1 MWIIAILGITL
12 KYAEIFLGIKYRFK
26 YLYGF
31 AGGPMLFLQ
40 KAFPKYK
47 GVSYIFSICMCI
59 YGIEVYMFTVMR
71 DSLSI
76 NWGISQWAV
85 SVFITCTILL
95 GISGGIKRI
104 SNISTFFIP
113 LFVFIFLLM
122 MLYVLF
128 LNIDKIPSAFFCIW
142 NSAFNKDAAIGGFA
156 GSALLLTVSK
166 GISTA
171 CYSGD
176 VAIGYTSII
185 HSQAN
190 ITSIKKQSSFSI
202 LSVLLDTFIICTL
215 SIILIIVTDTW
226 QGSTNSSLI
235 IQLSLQRYFPF
246 LYLFMPI
253 LLFALGYSTI
263 LPYMEAGLKSA
274 IFLCPKYGINLY
286 IFFGIL
292 LFLTFSYITSKYA
305 LVLMN
310 LMGGILILLNLF
322 SIIRMRR
329 KVDYNL

>member
-1 MWIIAILGITL
+1 LSKHLRVFKFFLVFFKKKNSEDDIKGISPIKIFFTALGGCVGIGNIATTALATKIGGPGVLLWMWIIAILGITL

-128 LNIDKIPSAFFCIW
+128 LNIDKIPSAFF
-142 NSAFNKDAAIGGFA
+142 
-156 GSALLLTVSK
+156 L
-166 GISTA
+166 
-171 CYSGD
+171 
-176 VAIGYTSII
+176 
-185 HSQAN
+185 
-190 ITSIKKQSSFSI
+190 
-202 LSVLLDTFIICTL
+202 
-215 SIILIIVTDTW
+215 
-226 QGSTNSSLI
+226 
-235 IQLSLQRYFPF
+235 
-246 LYLFMPI
+246 
-253 LLFALGYSTI
+253 
-263 LPYMEAGLKSA
+263 YME
-274 IFLCPKYGINLY
+274 
-286 IFFGIL
+286 
-292 LFLTFSYITSKYA
+292 
-305 LVLMN
+305 
-310 LMGGILILLNLF
+310 
-322 SIIRMRR
+322 
-329 KVDYNL
+329 